1 MQDNPKPSRYQSP
14 EDDEYPRLGR
24 LLIVLLLVMLAVGAS
39 TLAAVYFWG

>member
-1 MQDNPKPSRYQSP
+1 MQNDPKPPRYQSA

-24 LLIVLLLVMLAVGAS
+24 LLAVLLLVMLAVGAS